1 MTRAML
7 AALAWLVVLAVSPA
21 GAQPAAARIPP
32 APERWATDTAGFLSP
47 SALRSSDRALEQFE
61 LSTGNQVLLWIGTTT
76 GDVPIEDWAARA
88 FEAWKVGR
96 KGLDNGLVLFV
107 FAEDR
112 TLRIEVGY
120 GLEGVVPDAVASRI
134 INEVMVPKIQAGDR
148 DGAILAGL
156 DAIMVRIIGQ
166 ATGPAGPAEAVGQRD
181 TPRTSPESREL
192 SCVEVVI
199 LAFLGL
205 GFLVLLITNPQLAL
219 YLLFTILS
227 SGKGGGGGGGF
238 GGGGFSGGGGRSGGG
253 GASGRW

>member
-7 AALAWLVVLAVSPA
+7 AALAWLVVLAVSPL
-21 GAQPAAARIPP
+21 GAQPAAAPIPP
-32 APERWATDTAGFLSP
+32 APERWATDTAGFV
-47 SALRSSDRALEQFE
+47 SADALQRVDRALQQFE

-76 GDVPIEDWAARA
+76 GDVPIEDWAVQA

-96 KGLDNGLVLFV
+96 TGLDNGLILFV

-112 TLRIEVGY
+112 ALRIEVGY
-120 GLEGVVPDAVASRI
+120 GLEGVVPDAVASQI
-134 INEVMVPKIQAGDR
+134 INEVLVPKIQAGDR

-156 DAIMVRIIGQ
+156 DAIMVRILGQ
-166 ATGPAGPAEAVGQRD
+166 TTGPGGPAEAVGQRD
-181 TPRTSPESREL
+181 TPRTSPERREL
-192 SCVEVVI
+192 SCFEVVV
-199 LAFLGL
+199 LALLGL

-227 SGKGGGGGGGF
+227 SGRGGGGGGF